1 MDDLCLDDFSAGV
14 GAGGSLG
21 QEGGQEVET
30 ERVHHIFLFLWG
42 FLFFSASPFFSLSF
56 FWELA
61 FRREGQEKEISTGQ
75 GEWLLKSERER

>member
-42 FLFFSASPFFSLSF
+42 FLFFSASLSFLLSF
-56 FWELA
+56 FFLELA
-61 FRREGQEKEISTGQ
+61 FRRKGRRKRLAQVKGN
-75 GEWLLKSERER
+75 GC

>member
-42 FLFFSASPFFSLSF
+42 FLFFSASLSFSLSF

-61 FRREGQEKEISTGQ
+61 FRRKGRRKRLAQVKGN
-75 GEWLLKSERER
+75 GC

>member
-42 FLFFSASPFFSLSF
+42 FLFFSASLSFLLSF
-56 FWELA
+56 FFLGTC
-61 FRREGQEKEISTGQ
+61 FQKRRA
-75 GEWLLKSERER
+75 GERD